1 MAVQDYSEIFGDDFQ
16 DTLDALEE
24 QFPDEIDT
32 IIDEIVMLMLFDS
45 EQFALNID
53 KYVTQLRANGIEDA
67 TIEERLTKDTEEGGK
82 IFGFLRN
89 SIKAAVVLGIAQSA
103 RFGQYEEFDMNQEFT
118 WVTVSGHRI
127 CSDCEERAG
136 TVLPF
141 SDWEAIGLP
150 GSGWSLCGSYC
161 YCILDPTGNV
171 TNTIQLPKN
180 SPIREKSSNS

>member
-1 MAVQDYSEIFGDDFQ
+1 MPVQDYSEIFGDDFQ
-16 DTLDALEE
+16 DTLDTLEE

-32 IIDEIVMLMLFDS
+32 IIDETRDM
-45 EQFALNID
+45 
-53 KYVTQLRANGIEDA
+53 
-67 TIEERLTKDTEEGGK
+67 EEGGK

-103 RFGQYEEFDMNQEFT
+103 RFGQYEEFDMDQEFT

-127 CSDCEERAG
+127 CSDCQERAG

-161 YCILDPTGNV
+161 YCILDPN
-171 TNTIQLPKN
+171 
-180 SPIREKSSNS
+180 R